1 MDFFNQQPTEQ
12 EDESRKNPASKAQ
25 DSQGQFKTIRELDP
39 VKVQAFQ
46 ERIQEEQNFSM
57 GIIAGGAAALIGA
70 LLWGAIT
77 FFTGTKIVWAA
88 IGVAFIVGWAV
99 RQFGRGTDKIFG
111 ILGAGLALASCVL
124 GNILTLAAL
133 LARENE
139 APFYEVFEYLVS
151 YPVESL
157 ELFMSLSSP
166 IDLLFYAFAAYYGY
180 RYAIRQ
186 VTREEEESLYR
197 TRTVVS

>member
-57 GIIAGGAAALIGA
+57 AIIAGGAAALIGA